1 MSELA
6 NEKLANNS
14 DNFCYRH
21 PDRQSFVLC
30 QRCGRTICAACQTQ
44 AAVGVHC
51 PECVKEARQNAPR
64 QRPFA
69 VRTGRAIRSGS
80 GMPVVTYTLI
90 ALCVVI
96 YAAQLVSGGAV
107 TEALLY
113 YPPLTAIQPW
123 TLVTAIFIHGSPL
136 HLLSNMFS
144 LFILGRI
151 LEPVIGWRRYLA
163 LFLVSGLGGSVAVL
177 LVAPGIAVLGA
188 SGAIF
193 GMLAALFI
201 ILRRMGQNTTQIVVL
216 IALNLALGFLFPGM
230 VAWQAHVGGLI
241 VGGLIA
247 LVYARTANVRQRRV
261 QVMLVGAIVVV
272 LLVITV
278 VAVALQRVLH
288 S

>member
-6 NEKLANNS
+6 NEKLADNS

-69 VRTGRAIRSGS
+69 VRTSRAIRSGS
-80 GMPVVTYTLI
+80 GMPVVTYALI

-96 YAAQLVSGGAV
+96 YAAQVLSGGAV
-107 TEALLY
+107 TAALVY
-113 YPPLTAIQPW
+113 YPPHTAIQPW
-123 TLVTAIFIHGSPL
+123 TLITSIFVHGSPL

-163 LFLVSGLGGSVAVL
+163 LFLVSGLGGSIAVL
-177 LVAPGIAVLGA
+177 LLAPFTPVLGA

-193 GMLAALFI
+193 GMLASLFI
-201 ILRRMGQNTTQIVVL
+201 IMRRMGQNTMQIVVL
-216 IALNLALGFLFPGM
+216 IVLNLAIGLFVSGI
-230 VAWQAHVGGLI
+230 AWQAHVGGLI
-241 VGGLIA
+241 VGGLVA
-247 LVYARTANVRQRRV
+247 FVYVRTANARQRWV
-261 QVMLVGAIVVV
+261 QVLLVGATVVV
-272 LLVITV
+272 LLVVTA
-278 VAVALQRVLH
+278 VAVVLQQVLH

>member
-1 MSELA
+1 MSEPASGDLA
-6 NEKLANNS
+6 TNS

-51 PECVKEARQNAPR
+51 PECVKEARQNAPK

-69 VRTGRAIRSGS
+69 VRTSRAIRSGN

-96 YAAQLVSGGAV
+96 YIAQLASGGVV
-107 TEALLY
+107 TAELAY
-113 YPPLTAIQPW
+113 FPGDTASRPW
-123 TLVTAIFIHGSPL
+123 TMLTSLLVHGSPL

-151 LEPVIGWRRYLA
+151 LEPVIGWKRYLA
-163 LFLVSGLGGSVAVL
+163 LFLVSGLGGSLAVL
-177 LVAPGIAVLGA
+177 LLAPHTWVVGA

-201 ILRRMGQNTTQIVVL
+201 ILRRMGQNTMQIVIL
-216 IALNLALGFLFPGM
+216 IVLNLAIGFF
-230 VAWQAHVGGLI
+230 VSTIAWQAHVGGLI
-241 VGGLIA
+241 VGGLVA
-247 LVYARTANVRQRRV
+247 LVYVRTPNVRQRWV
-261 QVMLVGAIVVV
+261 QVVLVGAIVVL
-272 LLVITV
+272 LLVVT
-278 VAVALQRVLH
+278 AVAAALQQVLH